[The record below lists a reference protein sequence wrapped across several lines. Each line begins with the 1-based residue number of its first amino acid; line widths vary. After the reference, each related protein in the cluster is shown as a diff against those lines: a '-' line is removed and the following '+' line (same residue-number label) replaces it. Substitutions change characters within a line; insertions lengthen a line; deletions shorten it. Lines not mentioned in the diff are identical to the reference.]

1 MNMIV
6 AVDSNWG
13 IGYGNKLLVSIPE
26 DMKFFRRKTMNHV
39 IVMGRRTLESFPGG
53 RPLKNRTNI
62 VLTRNE
68 DFKPDGAAVVHEI
81 GELMAYLRENC
92 RGQEVFCIGGESVYR
107 QLLPYTETVY
117 VTKIDRGYQ
126 ADAYFP
132 NLDEN
137 PDFRCA
143 EKSEEYAYFDL
154 TYHFLIYRRTNRPIN
169 VKEHVQIP

>member
-6 AVDSNWG
+6 AVDSKWG

-26 DMKFFRRKTMNHV
+26 DMKFFRKKTMNHV
-39 IVMGRRTLESFPGG
+39 VVMGRRTLESFPGG

-92 RGQEVFCIGGESVYR
+92 EGQEVFCIGG
-107 QLLPYTETVY
+107 
-117 VTKIDRGYQ
+117 
-126 ADAYFP
+126 
-132 NLDEN
+132 
-137 PDFRCA
+137 
-143 EKSEEYAYFDL
+143 
-154 TYHFLIYRRTNRPIN
+154 
-169 VKEHVQIP
+169 